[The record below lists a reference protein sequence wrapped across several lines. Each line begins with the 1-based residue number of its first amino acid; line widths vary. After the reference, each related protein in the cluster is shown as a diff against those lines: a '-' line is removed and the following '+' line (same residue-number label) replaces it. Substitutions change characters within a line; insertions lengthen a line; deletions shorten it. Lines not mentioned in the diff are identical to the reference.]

1 MSNYTTGNIK
11 NTHSSAS
18 LNSSNSFSSLDFKLL
33 KTIFGFAK
41 KSQMNNH
48 NRKRN
53 RLDFM
58 YVSMAKSYFEQK
70 NKGFALFLKRF
81 ITRRKMLHAPKK
93 EKKNKEKEQLLSF
106 ININQHNLANYCN
119 RYFNHKKH
127 CSFIDKIT
135 QTIRIQSFWRSF
147 ILRKK
152 FFTQIRIAL
161 NKTALISVIKIQS
174 FIRKQLT
181 IKHVKTFC
189 VLNSIIKKRINS
201 EEKINNII
209 ESFYNVNAFK
219 TSYLLNELIEY
230 RKKSILKI
238 QSYYRMRL
246 TQKKIE
252 ALLQKIKT
260 HYTITYPFY
269 AKKVQLK
276 VYILLTST
284 FRFIT
289 KTYDFIIDPILNT
302 FILFIDYNEFEPAKY
317 KCQLIVDS
325 EVTCDGR
332 FPHIELNDGK
342 FYNLINFT
350 KNGIICS
357 NESEL
362 DEYNDRKYD
371 NCESGSDFEVLTNK
385 SFCNGKNEKSNESS
399 YEELR
404 TNLESNLYT
413 CQMSF
418 IQATSLKDLVNFD

>member
-1 MSNYTTGNIK
+1 MSQYTTAQFK
-11 NTHSSAS
+11 NTSAS
-18 LNSSNSFSSLDFKLL
+18 INSSNSFSSLDFKLL

-41 KSQMNNH
+41 KNQMSLH
-48 NRKRN
+48 YRKRN
-53 RLDFM
+53 SLDFM

-70 NKGFALFLKRF
+70 NKGFALFLKKF
-81 ITRRKMLHAPKK
+81 ITRRKMLKAPKK
-93 EKKNKEKEQLLSF
+93 EKKNKENEQLLSF
-106 ININQHNLANYCN
+106 RNINHHNLNNYCN

-127 CSFIDKIT
+127 CSFLDKIT
-135 QTIRIQSFWRSF
+135 QTTRIQSCWRSF

-161 NKTALISVIKIQS
+161 NRTALISVIKIQS

-189 VLNSIIKKRINS
+189 VLNAIIKKRTSS

-209 ESFYNVNAFK
+209 ERFYNVNAFK
-219 TSYLLNELIEY
+219 SSYLLDELIEY
-230 RKKSILKI
+230 REKSILKI

-246 TQKKIE
+246 THKKIDT
-252 ALLQKIKT
+252 LLQKIKS
-260 HYTITYPFY
+260 HYTLTYPFF
-269 AKKVQLK
+269 AKAVQLK

-289 KTYDFIIDPILNT
+289 KTYDFTMDPILNT
-302 FILFIDYNEFEPAKY
+302 FILFINYNDFEPNKY

-350 KNGIICS
+350 KNGIIYS
-357 NESEL
+357 NESEV
-362 DEYNDRKYD
+362 DEYNNKKYD
-371 NCESGSDFEVLTNK
+371 ECESGSDFEVLTNK

-418 IQATSLKDLVNFD
+418 IQATSLNDLVNFD

>member
-1 MSNYTTGNIK
+1 M
-11 NTHSSAS
+11 
-18 LNSSNSFSSLDFKLL
+18 L
-33 KTIFGFAK
+33 K
-41 KSQMNNH
+41 
-48 NRKRN
+48 
-53 RLDFM
+53 
-58 YVSMAKSYFEQK
+58 
-70 NKGFALFLKRF
+70 
-81 ITRRKMLHAPKK
+81 APKK
-93 EKKNKEKEQLLSF
+93 EKKNKENEQLLSF
-106 ININQHNLANYCN
+106 RNINLHNLSNYCN

-127 CSFIDKIT
+127 CSFLDKIT
-135 QTIRIQSFWRSF
+135 QTTRIQSFWRSF

-161 NKTALISVIKIQS
+161 NKKALISVIKIQS

-189 VLNSIIKKRINS
+189 VLNAIIKTRMSS
-201 EEKINNII
+201 EEKINSII
-209 ESFYNVNAFK
+209 ERFYNVNSFK
-219 TSYLLNELIEY
+219 SSYLLDELIEY

-246 TQKKIE
+246 THKKIDS
-252 ALLQKIKT
+252 LIQKIKT
-260 HYTITYPFY
+260 HYTLTYPFF
-269 AKKVQLK
+269 AKAVQLK

-289 KTYDFIIDPILNT
+289 KTYDFTMDPVLNT
-302 FILFIDYNEFEPAKY
+302 FILFINYNDFEPNKY

-350 KNGIICS
+350 KNGIIYS
-357 NESEL
+357 NESEV
-362 DEYNDRKYD
+362 DEYNDKKYD
-371 NCESGSDFEVLTNK
+371 EGESGSDFEVLTNK

-418 IQATSLKDLVNFD
+418 IQATSLNDLVNFD